1 MTDQSQPVYPAD
13 SNSVAVELLRTGTPY
28 NQNLSPGCTYLALCG
43 DNPPADFQ
51 IKLEQAAFN
60 RYLRLLRYNARKG
73 DISIQQARA
82 EFQAIIKK
90 IFDDIPALQEEEVRQ
105 IKGWLHLRLVMTP
118 LELTMLPFELILTP
132 RNFQDVNTSS
142 FLSNPER
149 FTTITREVRQVTP
162 RKYAWPAK
170 ARILFIWAAP
180 ENTVPASDHL
190 EKLQAA
196 ILPWVC
202 PALKDSEPQA
212 DYDALLTELP
222 EASLSKIQ
230 AAIDEAINQNKPY
243 THVHILAHGTPID
256 DPDTGPRF
264 ALALHLDKKRTDF
277 SDRKTDAVD
286 GDRLAAA
293 LLLNQNERTNF
304 PAVVT
309 IAACDSGN
317 EGTNLLPGGS
327 LAQVLHQA
335 GVPYVLASQFPLSK
349 TGSSRLV
356 EDFYPRLLHGEDPRT
371 ALYFAREAVVQPD
384 IHDWASLIAYA
395 RFADDFNEQLKDIQL
410 KAAFNLLK
418 TANTWSDYLIKSPT
432 TENALYNLVEERLNY
447 AISKL
452 ESLLD
457 QNKSI
462 AYNAVRMAEHYGLL
476 GSAYKRLSEHRY
488 TQAHN
493 AEETN
498 DERLQQSKDALEK
511 ARNYYQQG
519 HDLLLTNHWTGVQY
533 LSLATVLAETLG
545 DEFERWSATKFAA
558 ENDLQQATGENRIWA
573 LGSLAELYLLKPF
586 ILSANELEV
595 TKALEK
601 AGAYLSELNASG
613 HSFAKESTTRQLER
627 YITWWPEAFPSDRL
641 NKMRETA
648 QQLLQHL
655 SPLEKE
661 S

>member
-1 MTDQSQPVYPAD
+1 MTDQSQPVYPTG
-13 SNSVAVELLRTGTPY
+13 SSSVAVELLRTGTPY
-28 NQNLSPGCTYLALCG
+28 NQNLSPSLTYLALCG

-51 IKLEQAAFN
+51 IKLEQFSFN
-60 RYLRLLRYNARKG
+60 RYLRLLRYNARNG
-73 DISIQQARA
+73 DMSIQQARS
-82 EFQAIIKK
+82 ELQAIITR
-90 IFDDIPALQEEEVRQ
+90 IFDDIPALQEAEFRQ

-118 LELTMLPFELILTP
+118 LELTMLPFELVLTP
-132 RNFQDVNTSS
+132 KNFQDASNSS
-142 FLSNPER
+142 SLLNAER

-162 RKYAWPAK
+162 KKYTWPAK
-170 ARILFIWAAP
+170 ARILFVWAAP
-180 ENTVPASDHL
+180 ENTVPASEHL
-190 EKLQAA
+190 ERLKSA

-202 PALKDSEPQA
+202 PDKNNPEPEA
-212 DYDALLTELP
+212 DYSPLLTELP
-222 EASLSKIQ
+222 EASLSKLQ
-230 AAIDEAINQNKPY
+230 AAIQEAVNQNFPY

-264 ALALHLDKKRTDF
+264 ALALHLDKKRNDF

-293 LLLNQNERTNF
+293 LLLNQGNHTNF

-317 EGTNLLPGGS
+317 EGTNLVPGGS
-327 LAQVLHQA
+327 LAQVLHQS

-349 TGSSRLV
+349 TGSIRLV
-356 EDFYPRLLHGEDPRT
+356 EDFYPRLLQGEDPRM
-371 ALYFAREAVVQPD
+371 ALYFSREAVVQPD

-395 RFADDFNEQLKDIQL
+395 RFPDDFDQQLKDVQL

-418 TANTWSDYLIKSPT
+418 VANSWSDYLLETVNPENT
-432 TENALYNLVEERLNY
+432 TYNLVEERLNG
-447 AISKL
+447 AITKL
-452 ESLLD
+452 ENLLD

-488 TQAHN
+488 RQTLN
-493 AEETN
+493 SEDSKGE
-498 DERLQQSKDALEK
+498 LFLQSKDALQK

-533 LSLATVLAETLG
+533 LSLAAVLAETLE

-558 ENDLQQATGENRIWA
+558 ENDLQQTTGENRIWA

-586 ILSANELEV
+586 IASANELA
-595 TKALEK
+595 TKKAVEK
-601 AGAYLSELNASG
+601 AGDYLDELNASG
-613 HSFAKESTTRQLER
+613 YAFAKESTARQLER
-627 YITWWPEAFPSDRL
+627 YVTWWPNAFTSERL
-641 NKMRETA
+641 NRIRELA
-648 QQLLQHL
+648 KQLLDHL
-655 SPLEKE
+655 PPPEN
-661 S
+661 